1 MNTDE
6 RLVLEGNTQL
16 DPDDVEDAART
27 VAGGVAHADKPT
39 PEEIDVCRELL
50 EALGLRPASPA

>member
-16 DPDDVEDAART
+16 DPENVEDAART
-27 VAGGVAHADKPT
+27 VAGWVAHADEPT
-39 PEEIDVCRELL
+39 PEEVNVCRELL
-50 EALGLRPASPA
+50 EALGLRPARGA

>member
-16 DPDDVEDAART
+16 KPKQVEDAART
-27 VAGGVAHADKPT
+27 VAGWVAHADEPT
-39 PEEIDVCRELL
+39 PEEVDTCTEL
-50 EALGLRPASPA
+50 LGLRSVGQP